1 MTPTS
6 DPIRDNLPGLLF
18 LIVIIAVPLA
28 FLVSIGLLR
37 LYRRTVIRAMGKR
50 VNVSSTEP
58 VPLDSSGLPEEPIQT
73 PLKIAVFDPVSV
85 MPTRSA
91 PEGLYADLL
100 RAPWRA
106 AAIYAA
112 AGFCYA
118 IVMAIAYLAAT
129 NSRLSFFIWL
139 WIYAWPIVLVINI
152 VAVATWRTKLMIV
165 SAYFLIL
172 AVLYAIAV
180 VKNPALTW
188 IQIARP
194 WFITNFLVTVLL
206 LAFLNRSVQAVGP
219 LVLIVM
225 LLAVTGSNLALI
237 IVDNNAR
244 LRSFI
249 AEFATAL
256 GLGHYI
262 FTGLVVIGFII
273 FGVVGWLVLQ
283 WIVVWYKRKKI
294 SDQSITIDAIWLLY
308 GIIQSIDLIFEGTIW
323 FLAVFLAF
331 VIYKVVSWVGFSVLS
346 EQASSSRKSPIL
358 LLLRVFSL
366 GKRSERLF
374 DALALHWRYIGG
386 IRLIAGPDLATSTVE
401 PHEFLDFLSGKLARR
416 FIDNSQTLELRISE
430 MDVRPDRDGR
440 FRVNDFFCYED
451 TWRVVLSRLVG
462 ESDIVLM
469 DLRGFSSQNTGCV
482 FEINE
487 LINLVPLGRVLF
499 IIDETTDE
507 PFLRQ
512 VMQQSWDH
520 MGPTSPNR
528 LSPSGLLHL
537 FRLREFHNRELQ
549 RLLHVLSTSANAAPE
564 VQGLA

>member
-6 DPIRDNLPGLLF
+6 DPITENLPGLLF
-18 LIVIIAVPLA
+18 LILIIAVPLA

-37 LYRRTVIRAMGKR
+37 LYRRAVLQAMRIRA
-50 VNVSSTEP
+50 NVGLTEP
-58 VPLDSSGLPEEPIQT
+58 VPLEPSALPQ
-73 PLKIAVFDPVSV
+73 DPVQTALNITVLDSG
-85 MPTRSA
+85 MSNRSGA
-91 PEGLYADLL
+91 EGLYADLL

-106 AAIYAA
+106 AAVYAL
-112 AGFCYA
+112 AGSCYA
-118 IVMAIAYLAAT
+118 IVMAIAYLAAN
-129 NSRLSFFIWL
+129 NSRLSFITWL
-139 WIYAWPIVLVINI
+139 WIYAWPVVLVINI
-152 VAVATWRTKLMIV
+152 VAVATWRTKLIIV
-165 SAYFLIL
+165 STYFIIL
-172 AVLYAIAV
+172 AALYAIAV

-188 IQIARP
+188 IQLARP
-194 WFITNFLVTVLL
+194 WLFANFLATVLL

-249 AEFATAL
+249 TEFATAL
-256 GLGHYI
+256 GLGDYI

-308 GIIQSIDLIFEGTIW
+308 GMIQSIDLIFEGTIW
-323 FLAVFLAF
+323 FLAVLLAF
-331 VIYKVVSWVGFSVLS
+331 VIYKIVTWVGFSVLGD
-346 EQASSSRKSPIL
+346 QASSSRKRPTL

-366 GKRSERLF
+366 GKRSELLF
-374 DALALHWRYIGG
+374 DALAMHWRYVGS
-386 IRLIAGPDLATSTVE
+386 IRLIAGPDLATSTIE

-416 FIDNSQTLELRISE
+416 FIDNFQTLELRISE
-430 MDVRPDRDGR
+430 MDVQPDQDGR

-462 ESDIVLM
+462 ENDIVLM

-482 FEINE
+482 FEISE

-520 MGPTSPNR
+520 MRPTSPNR
-528 LSPSGLLHL
+528 LSTSRPLLLLRLKGLS
-537 FRLREFHNRELQ
+537 NGELQ
-549 RLLHVLSTSANAAPE
+549 QILHVLSDAANAAPE
-564 VQGLA
+564 AQALV